1 MLLANG
7 AQVNACDYRSSTP
20 LHYAAWDNNIEVAK
34 VLLANGASVDFGDE
48 YNDTPLTVARG
59 RGAERRDGARV
70 GQPHLE
76 MEALLWEHGEL
87 ERLIGLFGDVRGRE
101 EFEQRRM
108 LHLAHAKLQACAQQ

>member
-59 RGAERRDGARV
+59 RGAERRDGSRV
-70 GQPHLE
+70 GPPHLE

-108 LHLAHAKLQACAQQ
+108 LNHAQQACAQQ